1 METTTKRKYECHLCK
16 KQYIRKSCFETH
28 VVYCELLSKSKQ
40 EREKSLEQELET
52 PSMRNMY
59 IMIQQLVRENKKM
72 KSEMTALKKA
82 MNLNNIK
89 VTLAEWLRDNCAPNM
104 VFDKW
109 FNTLI
114 IKKDHIDFIF
124 NENISN
130 CLLDIFVRNLSIEHS
145 KKNPIQCF
153 SEKNN
158 TLFISSKETDNP
170 EETDNQEIIWTPIT
184 VQTFKG
190 YLVKLQ
196 KKLIGAL
203 IAWKE
208 SIDED
213 LSNVNSDK
221 NEKYMKIMQQI
232 ISINQ
237 KHENRIANFVLKNL
251 YDQFKTNLP
260 SNVTM
265 KNDIP

>member
-1 METTTKRKYECHLCK
+1 METTAKRKYECHLCK
-16 KQYIRKSCFETH
+16 KQYIRKSCIETH

-40 EREKSLEQELET
+40 EREKALEQELET

-59 IMIQQLVRENKKM
+59 IMIQQLVRENEKM

-89 VTLAEWLRDNCAPNM
+89 VTLAEWLHDNCAPKM
-104 VFDKW
+104 VFDDW
-109 FNTLI
+109 FNSLI
-114 IKKDHIDFIF
+114 IKQEHIDFIF

-145 KKNPIQCF
+145 EKNPIQCF

-158 TLFISSKETDNP
+158 TLFISSKET
-170 EETDNQEIIWTPIT
+170 EEEEITWIPIT

-190 YLVKLQ
+190 YLIKLQ

-213 LSNVNSDK
+213 LSNINSDK

-237 KHENRIANFVLKNL
+237 KYENRIANFVLKNV

-265 KNDIP
+265 KSDIS

>member
-16 KQYIRKSCFETH
+16 KQYVRKSCFETH
-28 VVYCELLSKSKQ
+28 VVYCELMSKSKQ
-40 EREKSLEQELET
+40 EREQALEQELET

-72 KSEMTALKKA
+72 KSEITTLKKA
-82 MNLNNIK
+82 MNLNSIK
-89 VTLAEWLRDNCAPNM
+89 ITLSEWLQGNCTPKM
-104 VFDKW
+104 VFDDW
-109 FNTLI
+109 FNSI
-114 IKKDHIDFIF
+114 VVKQEYIDFIF

-130 CLLDIFVRNLSIEHS
+130 CLLDIFVKNLSIECSHE
-145 KKNPIQCF
+145 NPVQCF

-158 TLFISSKETDNP
+158 TLFISLKETD
-170 EETDNQEIIWTPIT
+170 EEKLTWTPIT

-190 YLVKLQ
+190 YLVQLQ

-203 IAWKE
+203 IQWKE
-208 SIDED
+208 GINED
-213 LSNVNSDK
+213 LSNINSDK
-221 NEKYMKIMQQI
+221 NDKYMKVLQQI

-237 KHENRIANFVLKNL
+237 KHENRIANFVLKNV

-260 SNVTM
+260 SNVTT
-265 KNDIP
+265 KSEKP